1 MIGHLGSVLPLPLPY
16 PFDLA
21 FMQRALFAGLVVGAF
36 APLIGTF
43 LVQKRMSLIGDG
55 IGHLAFAGVAIGVVA
70 GIYPLWSALG
80 VSTAG
85 ALGLERLRA
94 RRKASG
100 DLALALFF
108 YSGIALGIVLL
119 SRELNPTNVLVYL
132 FGQILTVTSSEVTVV
147 VVLGAMVAAA
157 ILYVRR
163 ALFAVVADEEW
174 ARVAGLPVGL
184 LNNLLAVTT
193 AVTVVAS
200 MRVVGILLVAGLM
213 VLPVATAQLMARS
226 FRSTMIWAMSIG
238 VGSVVIGLTASRL
251 WNVASGGMIVLVA
264 AATYGVA
271 ATVGGTRS
279 RARILQVFGLGSP
292 GSKDRPITDG
302 RILDDSHSA
311 DRLPADDQ

>member
-1 MIGHLGSVLPLPLPY
+1 MHVASLPLPLPY

-21 FMQRALFAGLVVGAF
+21 FMQRALAAGLVVGAF

-55 IGHLAFAGVAIGVVA
+55 IGHLAFAGVAIGAVA
-70 GIYPLWSALG
+70 GVYPLWTALG
-80 VSTAG
+80 VSVVG

-94 RRKASG
+94 GRKASG

-132 FGQILTVTSSEVTVV
+132 FGQILTVTGTEVLVV
-147 VVLGAMVAAA
+147 VVLGAVVAAA
-157 ILYVRR
+157 ILSVRR
-163 ALFAVVADEEW
+163 ALFAAAADEEW

-184 LNNLLAVTT
+184 LNNLLAITT

-213 VLPVATAQLMARS
+213 VLPVASAQLLARS
-226 FRSTMIWAMSIG
+226 FRGTVVWAMIIG
-238 VGSVVIGLTASRL
+238 VASVVVGLSASRI
-251 WNVASGGMIVLVA
+251 WNLASGGTIVLVA
-264 AATYGVA
+264 AATYAIVA
-271 ATVGGTRS
+271 LAAGRS
-279 RARILQVFGLGSP
+279 GRTMVAGILRGHLSNRADAGPILGH
-292 GSKDRPITDG
+292 
-302 RILDDSHSA
+302 SHLP